1 MGRDNEEMDDDVRG
15 EVDVVRRRVLVSGR
29 VQGVY
34 YRDSCRSVA
43 RRLGV
48 GGWVRNLVDGTVE
61 VVAEG
66 GRTSVEE
73 LVEWCRHGPP
83 HAVVRRVEVSEEPPV
98 GEPDFRVR

>member
-1 MGRDNEEMDDDVRG
+1 MSENRDVSEI
-15 EVDVVRRRVLVSGR
+15 RRRVIVSGR

-48 GGWVRNLVDGTVE
+48 RGWVRNLADGTVE

-66 GRTSVEE
+66 EPDAVHA
-73 LVEWCRHGPP
+73 LVDWCRDGPP
-83 HAVVRRVEVSEEPPV
+83 HAVVREALVTDESPA
-98 GEPDFRVR
+98 GEPAFRVR